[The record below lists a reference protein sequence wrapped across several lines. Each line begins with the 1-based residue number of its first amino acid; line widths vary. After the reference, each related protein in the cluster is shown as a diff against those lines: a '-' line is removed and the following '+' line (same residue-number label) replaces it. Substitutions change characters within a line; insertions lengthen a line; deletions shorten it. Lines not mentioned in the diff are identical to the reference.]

1 MKSVGAGIPIFGQFR
16 KWFNQN
22 RDLEITP
29 AIHSKTAK
37 PILEKNLQTL
47 IDFYVTQTN
56 INHRRADHLEVAE
69 LALVHLNANPGYKIK
84 SCGADH
90 YARWLSKVIYIFKIM
105 LFKDHFN
112 IPKALVEQ
120 FESML
125 LYFIT
130 IYLKYWFTCES
141 TIYAP
146 KNDLD
151 FLMELEEFSKIEGKY
166 FSLIANSA
174 KSTQL
179 RHMDYVSEENSIFA
193 SFDERISVE
202 EKENLRI
209 KLLGNNNRDQFTQLS
224 TIDSSVSLF
233 SNDLEE
239 YNNKIFNTVTVEEST
254 EDIVKLINGTDQ
266 ILYEKDF
273 IDVVECEEVVS
284 NIEDATNKLTYI
296 DSVFW
301 KSTFHYI
308 TLQSLKTLVNFG
320 INISFMLFKADEWP
334 AQKSFKN
341 AIKIAENIQSTSIYT
356 EQLVGKISRL
366 NDSCL
371 VKNKNNLNGFALSA
385 VEKNYLN

>member
-1 MKSVGAGIPIFGQFR
+1 
-16 KWFNQN
+16 
-22 RDLEITP
+22 
-29 AIHSKTAK
+29 
-37 PILEKNLQTL
+37 
-47 IDFYVTQTN
+47 
-56 INHRRADHLEVAE
+56 
-69 LALVHLNANPGYKIK
+69 
-84 SCGADH
+84 
-90 YARWLSKVIYIFKIM
+90 M